1 MARVLYIDGCVRAE
15 NSRSL
20 ELAETYLAAWRQ
32 HHPQDEIACVH
43 LNDLRPQPYTPET
56 MRSLAAL
63 GENWDAPPYA
73 LARQFRDANHIV
85 IAAPFWNGTFPAA
98 LHAYIEHICVAGLTF
113 VYEHDRYKGF
123 CHALECVFLTTRG
136 GFYETGSPQLSELAV
151 PFLKSML
158 TMQGI
163 SRLHVIAAEG
173 LDIVGQDAQALLED
187 AKRRAR
193 ALAAQL

>member
-56 MRSLAAL
+56 MRSLAAF

-73 LARQFRDANHIV
+73 LARQFRDADHIV

-123 CHALECVFLTTRG
+123 CHARECVFLTTRG